1 MNPLHTVHIVYF
13 SGTGGTARFAEHFAD
28 AFAKQD
34 VATVVTALS
43 NKPTPTVI
51 ADAIVLL
58 YPVYASNAPQPID
71 EWIAITPQGQ
81 GTPVIVLSVSGGG
94 DMSPNTACRVDVIAK
109 LAARGYTVPYE
120 RMLVMPS
127 NFITPNS
134 DELNVLLLR
143 AAPVLAQ
150 RIVAEVLAGNECHST
165 PSVGDRAI
173 RWACTAEK
181 HGSRLFGKHLHASN
195 ACTNCG
201 WCARNCPRGNITMVD
216 GKPTFDRHCVLCL
229 RCVYGCPTHAIHAG
243 LGGFAVF
250 KDGFDLDA
258 LERRTATLTE
268 LPSIQVLTQ
277 GMMYKGVRVYLQE
290 AAQE

>member
-1 MNPLHTVHIVYF
+1 MDHEVR
-13 SGTGGTARFAEHFAD
+13 ARYEALNGRHPMAAGDDAYAD
-28 AFAKQD
+28 DADMEADGAAAD
-34 VATVVTALS
+34 VPEGATV
-43 NKPTPTVI
+43 
-51 ADAIVLL
+51 
-58 YPVYASNAPQPID
+58 
-71 EWIAITPQGQ
+71 
-81 GTPVIVLSVSGGG
+81 
-94 DMSPNTACRVDVIAK
+94 
-109 LAARGYTVPYE
+109 YTVPYE

-150 RIVAEVLAGNECHST
+150 RIVAEVLAGKECHST